1 MYPKLKVGWDQV
13 HVGRRRTR
21 TGLQVE
27 DPKGAEARE
36 TPKGS
41 TGKTSEA
48 MKCSKDLL
56 SANLQLGLWVERDCL
71 GARGEL

>member
-1 MYPKLKVGWDQV
+1 MTY
-13 HVGRRRTR
+13 
-21 TGLQVE
+21 LQVE

-56 SANLQLGLWVERDCL
+56 SANLQLGLWVERDCFR
-71 GARGEL
+71 AMGEL